1 LVGKKKM
8 NKLQRFSVLLA
19 ALVLGCVAAAQ
30 TTGNRP
36 PAPFVI
42 PDDVTVRSVDIYSEG
57 TRMAGDVY
65 AAKANAGK
73 KLPTI
78 VMAHGWGGTKA
89 AFRPEAAAF
98 AQAGYLVVAF
108 DYRGWG
114 ESDSRVILVGKRA
127 PAEKQN
133 YHFTAEVQEVREVVE
148 PLDMVVDWLN
158 AINWAVGDPQCDAE
172 RIGLWGSSLSGGL
185 VVSAALLD
193 PRVKAVHSQVPSLD
207 GRWTLANAQER
218 VSTEKEATAR
228 ARGELGYPPPRA
240 NTVQRLIGAPVRFQ
254 FAAWFPVDYVD
265 HAPNVAMQFVVAE
278 KEELM
283 DNKDNGILA
292 YQRAKGPKNL
302 VTIPEI
308 THYGV
313 YMAPSARQQAR
324 DLAIAWFDRYL
335 KASQPAKAADGAEAH
350 PVSR

>member
-1 LVGKKKM
+1 M
-8 NKLQRFSVLLA
+8 NTLRRFSFFFLLA
-19 ALVLGCVAAAQ
+19 ALVLSIAAPCQ
-30 TTGNRP
+30 TTNNRP
-36 PAPFVI
+36 QAAFSI
-42 PDDVTVRSVDIYSEG
+42 PDDVTLRSVDIFSEG

-65 AAKANAGK
+65 VAKANTAK

-89 AFRPEAAAF
+89 AFRPEAIAF

-114 ESDSRVILVGKRA
+114 ESDSRVILVAKHA

-158 AINWAVGDPQCDAE
+158 AINWAAGDPQCDAE
-172 RIGLWGSSLSGGL
+172 KIGLWGSSLSGGL
-185 VVSAALLD
+185 VVSAAEMD
-193 PRVKAVHSQVPSLD
+193 PRVKALHSQVPALD
-207 GRWTLANAQER
+207 GRWTLASPQER
-218 VSTEKEATAR
+218 ATTEKEAMQR

-240 NTVQRLIGAPVRFQ
+240 NTVQRLIGAPIRMQ
-254 FAAWFPVDYVD
+254 FASWFPVEYIE

-313 YMAPSARQQAR
+313 YMVPPARQKAR

-335 KASQPAKAADGAEAH
+335 KGVQATKTADAAG
-350 PVSR
+350 RF

>member
-1 LVGKKKM
+1 MTRLR
-8 NKLQRFSVLLA
+8 NLPVLLLSLLMCCTA
-19 ALVLGCVAAAQ
+19 PAQ
-30 TTGNRP
+30 TAGSRP
-36 PAPFVI
+36 QPFTV
-42 PDDVTVRSVDIYSEG
+42 PDDVTLRSVDIFSEG

-65 AAKANAGK
+65 FAKASAGK

-89 AFRPEAAAF
+89 AFRPEAIAF

-114 ESDSRVILVGKRA
+114 ESDSRVILVAKHA

-158 AINWAVGDPQCDAE
+158 AINWAAGDPQCDPE
-172 RIGLWGSSLSGGL
+172 KIGLWGSSLSGGL
-185 VVSAALLD
+185 VVSAAEMD
-193 PRVKAVHSQVPSLD
+193 PRVKALHSQVPSLD
-207 GRWTLANAQER
+207 GRWTLANPQER
-218 VSTEKEATAR
+218 ATTEKEEIQR

-240 NTVQRLIGAPVRFQ
+240 NTVQRLIGAPIRMQ
-254 FAAWFPVDYVD
+254 FASWFPVEYID

-283 DNKDNGILA
+283 DNKDNGVLA

-313 YMAPSARQQAR
+313 YMVPPARQKAR

-335 KASQPAKAADGAEAH
+335 KGIQPAKTADAGA
-350 PVSR
+350 R

>member
-1 LVGKKKM
+1 MTTSETSMRPRLRLSATFFIVM
-8 NKLQRFSVLLA
+8 LA
-19 ALVLGCVAAAQ
+19 MAGTAAAQ
-30 TTGNRP
+30 TSAFA
-36 PAPFVI
+36 PAPI
-42 PDDVTVRSVDIYSEG
+42 PDDVAFRNVDIYSEG
-57 TRMAGDVY
+57 VRMAGDVY

-89 AFRPEAAAF
+89 AFRPEAIAF

-114 ESDSRVILVGKRA
+114 ESDSRVILLSKRE
-127 PAEKQN
+127 PAEHPN
-133 YHFTAEVQEVREVVE
+133 NRFTAEVQEVREVVA

-158 AINWAVGDPQCDAE
+158 AINWAVADPQCDPA

-185 VVSAALLD
+185 VVSAAELD
-193 PRVKAVHSQVPSLD
+193 PRVKAIHSQVPSLD
-207 GRWTLANAQER
+207 GRWTLSPQER
-218 VSTEKEATAR
+218 TTTEKEASER

-240 NTVQRLIGAPVRFQ
+240 SAVGRLIGAPIRFQ
-254 FAAWFPVDYVD
+254 FAAWFPVEYVESI
-265 HAPNVAMQFVVAE
+265 PNVAMQFVVAE

-292 YQRAKGPKNL
+292 YQRARGPKNL

-313 YMAPSARQQAR
+313 YIIPAVRQRAR

-335 KASQPAKAADGAEAH
+335 KASPEGKPGG
-350 PVSR
+350 PGSN

>member
-1 LVGKKKM
+1 VPKSNMKTFRQISIAL
-8 NKLQRFSVLLA
+8 LLLA
-19 ALVLGCVAAAQ
+19 CCCAFAQ
-30 TTGNRP
+30 TTNTR
-36 PAPFVI
+36 PAPQFTP
-42 PDDVTVRSVDIYSEG
+42 PDDILLRNVDIYSEG

-65 AAKANAGK
+65 SAKVNAGK

-89 AFRPEAAAF
+89 AFRPEAVAF

-114 ESDSRVILVGKRA
+114 ESDSRVILVDKRA
-127 PAEKQN
+127 PKEKQN

-158 AINWAVGDPQCDAE
+158 AINWAVGDPQCDLE

-185 VVSAALLD
+185 VVSAAELD
-193 PRVKAVHSQVPSLD
+193 SRVKAVHSQVPSLD
-207 GRWTLANAQER
+207 GRWTLASPEER
-218 VSTEKEATAR
+218 ATTEKEATLR
-228 ARGELGYPPPRA
+228 ARGELGYPAPRTNA
-240 NTVQRLIGAPVRFQ
+240 VQRLIGAPVRYQ
-254 FAAWFPVDYVD
+254 FAAWYPVEYIDR
-265 HAPNVAMQFVVAE
+265 ASNVAMQFVVAD

-283 DNKDNGILA
+283 DNKNNGILA

-302 VTIPEI
+302 VNIPEI

-313 YMAPSARQQAR
+313 YMVPSARQKAR
-324 DLAIAWFDRYL
+324 ELAIAWFNRYL
-335 KASQPAKAADGAEAH
+335 KSTSPNK
-350 PVSR
+350 P

>member
-1 LVGKKKM
+1 MKH
-8 NKLQRFSVLLA
+8 LQRFFVLLGVLA
-19 ALVLGCVAAAQ
+19 FSSVALAQ
-30 TTGNRP
+30 TAANRA
-36 PAPFVI
+36 PAPFAI
-42 PDDVTVRSVDIYSEG
+42 PDDVAFRNVDIYSEG

-65 AAKANAGK
+65 AAKANERK
-73 KLPTI
+73 KLPAI
-78 VMAHGWGGTKA
+78 VMAHGWGGTKS
-89 AFRPEAAAF
+89 AFRPEAVAF

-114 ESDSRVILVGKRA
+114 ESDSRVILVSKRE
-127 PAEKQN
+127 PAERPN
-133 YHFTAEVQEVREVVE
+133 NRFTAEVQEVREVVA

-158 AINWAVGDPQCDAE
+158 AIDWAVGDSQCDPE

-193 PRVKAVHSQVPSLD
+193 PRVKALHSQVPSLD

-218 VSTEKEATAR
+218 ATTEKEATLR

-240 NTVQRLIGAPVRFQ
+240 NTVQRLIGAPIRFQ

-265 HAPNVAMQFVVAE
+265 RAPNVAMQFVVAE

-283 DNKDNGILA
+283 DNKDNGIMA

-313 YMAPSARQQAR
+313 YMVPAAREKAR
-324 DLAIAWFDRYL
+324 DLAIAWFERYL
-335 KASQPAKAADGAEAH
+335 KGGQQAKPAEPATH
-350 PVSR
+350 

>member
-1 LVGKKKM
+1 M
-8 NKLQRFSVLLA
+8 NMLRRSSVLLVV
-19 ALVLGCVAAAQ
+19 LVFCAAAPAQ
-30 TTGNRP
+30 TASNRP
-36 PAPFVI
+36 AAPFAI
-42 PDDVTVRSVDIYSEG
+42 LDDVAFRTVDIYSEG

-65 AAKANAGK
+65 AAKANTGK

-89 AFRPEAAAF
+89 AFRPEALAF

-114 ESDSRVILVGKRA
+114 ESDSRVILVSKRE
-127 PAEKQN
+127 PAEHPN
-133 YHFTAEVQEVREVVE
+133 NRFTAEVQEVREVVE
-148 PLDMVVDWLN
+148 PLDMVIDWLN
-158 AINWAVGDPQCDAE
+158 AINWAAGDPQCDPE

-185 VVSAALLD
+185 VVSAAELD
-193 PRVKAVHSQVPSLD
+193 PRVKALHSQVPSLD

-218 VSTEKEATAR
+218 AATEKEAASR

-240 NTVQRLIGAPVRFQ
+240 SAVGRLIGAPIRMQ
-254 FAAWFPVDYVD
+254 FAAWFPVEYIDR
-265 HAPNVAMQFVVAE
+265 APNVAMQFVVAE

-283 DNKDNGILA
+283 ANKDNGILA

-313 YMAPSARQQAR
+313 YMVPAAREQAR

-335 KASQPAKAADGAEAH
+335 KGSPPAK
-350 PVSR
+350 P

>member
-1 LVGKKKM
+1 M
-8 NKLQRFSVLLA
+8 NTLRQFSFIFLLA
-19 ALVLGCVAAAQ
+19 ALVFPVAAPCQ
-30 TTGNRP
+30 TTSSRP
-36 PAPFVI
+36 QPAFAI
-42 PDDVTVRSVDIYSEG
+42 PDDVTLRSVDIFSEG

-65 AAKANAGK
+65 VAKTNAGK

-89 AFRPEAAAF
+89 AFRPEAIAF

-114 ESDSRVILVGKRA
+114 ESDSRVILVAKHA

-158 AINWAVGDPQCDAE
+158 AINWAAGDPQCDAE
-172 RIGLWGSSLSGGL
+172 KIGLWGSSLSGGL
-185 VVSAALLD
+185 VVSAAEMD
-193 PRVKAVHSQVPSLD
+193 PRVKALHSQVPSLD
-207 GRWTLANAQER
+207 GRWTLANPQER
-218 VSTEKEATAR
+218 ATTEKEEIQR

-240 NTVQRLIGAPVRFQ
+240 NTVQRLIGAPIRMQ
-254 FAAWFPVDYVD
+254 FASWFPVEYIE

-283 DNKDNGILA
+283 DNKDNGVLA

-313 YMAPSARQQAR
+313 YMVPPARQKAR

-335 KASQPAKAADGAEAH
+335 KRIQPAKTAEAGTK
-350 PVSR
+350 

>member
-1 LVGKKKM
+1 MRRLSRLSIILVA
-8 NKLQRFSVLLA
+8 F
-19 ALVLGCVAAAQ
+19 ALTTVAPAQ
-30 TTGNRP
+30 TTAFA
-36 PAPFVI
+36 PAI
-42 PDDVTVRSVDIYSEG
+42 PGDVAFRNVDIYSEG

-65 AAKANAGK
+65 APKTGAGK

-89 AFRPEAAAF
+89 AFRPEAITF

-114 ESDSRVILVGKRA
+114 ESDSRVVLVNKRE
-127 PAEKQN
+127 PAEHPN
-133 YHFTAEVQEVREVVE
+133 NRFTAEVQEVREVVA

-158 AINWAVGDPQCDAE
+158 AINWAVADPQCDPA
-172 RIGLWGSSLSGGL
+172 RIGVWGSSLSGGL
-185 VVSAALLD
+185 VVSVAELD
-193 PRVKAVHSQVPSLD
+193 PRVKALHSQVPSLD
-207 GRWTLANAQER
+207 GRWTLSPQER
-218 VSTEKEATAR
+218 ATTVKEASER

-240 NTVQRLIGAPVRFQ
+240 NTVQRLIGAPIRFQ
-254 FAAWFPVDYVD
+254 FAAWFPVEYVD
-265 HAPNVAMQFVVAE
+265 RVPNTAMQFVVAE

-283 DNKDNGILA
+283 DNKDNGVLA

-313 YMAPSARQQAR
+313 YMVPAARLRAR

-335 KASQPAKAADGAEAH
+335 KANAAAAA
-350 PVSR
+350 PN

>member
-1 LVGKKKM
+1 MRPLSRLSVSLVA
-8 NKLQRFSVLLA
+8 LA
-19 ALVLGCVAAAQ
+19 LATVARAQ
-30 TTGNRP
+30 TAAFT
-36 PAPFVI
+36 PAI
-42 PDDVTVRSVDIYSEG
+42 PDDVAFRNVDLYSEG

-89 AFRPEAAAF
+89 AFRPEAIAF

-114 ESDSRVILVGKRA
+114 ESDSRVVLVSKRE
-127 PAEKQN
+127 PAEHPN
-133 YHFTAEVQEVREVVE
+133 NRFTAEVQEVREVVA

-158 AINWAVGDPQCDAE
+158 AINWAVADPQCDPE

-185 VVSAALLD
+185 VVSAAELD
-193 PRVKAVHSQVPSLD
+193 SRVKALHSQVPSLD
-207 GRWTLANAQER
+207 GRWTLSPQER
-218 VSTEKEATAR
+218 ATTEKEASDR
-228 ARGELGYPPPRA
+228 ARGELGYPLPRA
-240 NTVQRLIGAPVRFQ
+240 NTVQKLIGAPIRFQ
-254 FAAWFPVDYVD
+254 FAAWFPVEYIDRV
-265 HAPNVAMQFVVAE
+265 PKVAMQFVVAE

-283 DNKDNGILA
+283 DNKDNGVLA

-308 THYGV
+308 AHYGV
-313 YMAPSARQQAR
+313 YMVPAARQRAR
-324 DLAIAWFDRYL
+324 ELAIAWFDRYL
-335 KASQPAKAADGAEAH
+335 KGNSQANSAAAAST
-350 PVSR
+350 R

>member
-1 LVGKKKM
+1 MRL
-8 NKLQRFSVLLA
+8 LLRFPIVLFVLA
-19 ALVLGCVAAAQ
+19 LACVAPAQ
-30 TTGNRP
+30 TVGFQ
-36 PAPFVI
+36 PAPI
-42 PDDVTVRSVDIYSEG
+42 PDDVAFRNVDIYSEG

-89 AFRPEAAAF
+89 AFRPEAIAF

-114 ESDSRVILVGKRA
+114 ESDSRVVLVSKRE
-127 PAEKQN
+127 PAEHPN
-133 YHFTAEVQEVREVVE
+133 NRFTAEVQEVREVVA

-158 AINWAVGDPQCDAE
+158 AINWAVTDPQCDPA

-185 VVSAALLD
+185 VVSAAELD
-193 PRVKAVHSQVPSLD
+193 PRVKALHSQVPSLD
-207 GRWTLANAQER
+207 GRWTLTPPER
-218 VSTEKEATAR
+218 AATEKEAGER

-240 NTVQRLIGAPVRFQ
+240 NTVQRLIGAPIRFQ
-254 FAAWFPVDYVD
+254 FAAWFPVEYVD
-265 HAPNVAMQFVVAE
+265 RIPDVAMQFVVAE

-283 DNKDNGILA
+283 DNKDNGVLA

-313 YMAPSARQQAR
+313 YMVPSVRQRARE
-324 DLAIAWFDRYL
+324 LAIAWFGRYL
-335 KASQPAKAADGAEAH
+335 KGNPPAKSAAAS
-350 PVSR
+350 P

>member
-1 LVGKKKM
+1 M
-8 NKLQRFSVLLA
+8 NIPRRFSLIPLALMLANA
-19 ALVLGCVAAAQ
+19 ALAQ
-30 TTGNRP
+30 TTTLQP
-36 PAPFVI
+36 PAI
-42 PDDVTVRSVDIYSEG
+42 PDDVAVRNVDIYSEG

-65 AAKANAGK
+65 SAKANAGK

-89 AFRPEAAAF
+89 ALRPEAIAF

-114 ESDSRVILVGKRA
+114 ESDSRVILVSKRE
-127 PAEKQN
+127 PAEHAN
-133 YHFTAEVQEVREVVE
+133 NRFTAEVQEVREVVA

-158 AINWAVGDPQCDAE
+158 AINWTAGDAQCDTD

-193 PRVKAVHSQVPSLD
+193 PRVKALHSQVPSLD
-207 GRWTLANAQER
+207 GRWTLASQQER
-218 VSTEKEATAR
+218 ATTEKEATAR
-228 ARGELGYPPPRA
+228 AQGELGYPPPRA

-254 FAAWFPVDYVD
+254 FAAWFPVEYVD
-265 HAPNVAMQFVVAE
+265 RMPNVAMQFVVAE

-283 DNKDNGILA
+283 DNKDNGIMA

-302 VTIPEI
+302 VTIPAI

-313 YMAPSARQQAR
+313 YMVPAVRQQAR
-324 DLAIAWFDRYL
+324 ELAIAWFDRYL
-335 KASQPAKAADGAEAH
+335 KTSQPAPRAHAASVVPAASH
-350 PVSR
+350 

>member
-1 LVGKKKM
+1 MTRLR
-8 NKLQRFSVLLA
+8 NLPVLLLSLLMCWTA
-19 ALVLGCVAAAQ
+19 PAQ
-30 TTGNRP
+30 TAGSRP
-36 PAPFVI
+36 QPFTV
-42 PDDVTVRSVDIYSEG
+42 PDDVTLRSVDIFSEG

-65 AAKANAGK
+65 VAKANDGK

-89 AFRPEAAAF
+89 AFRPEAIAF

-114 ESDSRVILVGKRA
+114 ESDSRVILVAKHA

-158 AINWAVGDPQCDAE
+158 AINWAAGDPQCDPE
-172 RIGLWGSSLSGGL
+172 KIGLWGSSLSGGL
-185 VVSAALLD
+185 VVSAAEMD
-193 PRVKAVHSQVPSLD
+193 PRVKALHSQVPSLD
-207 GRWTLANAQER
+207 GRWTLANPQER
-218 VSTEKEATAR
+218 ATTEKEEIQR

-240 NTVQRLIGAPVRFQ
+240 NTVQRLIGAPIRMQ
-254 FAAWFPVDYVD
+254 FASWFPVEYID

-283 DNKDNGILA
+283 DNKDNGVLA

-313 YMAPSARQQAR
+313 YMVPPARQKAR

-335 KASQPAKAADGAEAH
+335 KGNQPAKTAVAGT
-350 PVSR
+350 R

>member
-1 LVGKKKM
+1 M
-8 NKLQRFSVLLA
+8 NLLRRFSFLLA
-19 ALVLGCVAAAQ
+19 TLMLASVAVAQ
-30 TTGNRP
+30 TATFQP
-36 PAPFVI
+36 PAI
-42 PDDVTVRSVDIYSEG
+42 PDDVALRNVDIYSEG

-89 AFRPEAAAF
+89 ALRPEAIAF
-98 AQAGYLVVAF
+98 AHAGYLVVAF

-114 ESDSRVILVGKRA
+114 ESDSRVILVSKHA

-158 AINWAVGDPQCDAE
+158 AINWAVGDAQCDMDH
-172 RIGLWGSSLSGGL
+172 IGLWGSSLSGGL

-193 PRVKAVHSQVPSLD
+193 PRVKALHSQVPSLD
-207 GRWTLANAQER
+207 GRWTLANPQER
-218 VSTEKEATAR
+218 ATTEKEATAR
-228 ARGELGYPPPRA
+228 AQGELGYPPPRA

-254 FAAWFPVDYVD
+254 FAAWFPVEYVD
-265 HAPNVAMQFVVAE
+265 RMPNVAMQFVVAA

-302 VTIPEI
+302 VTVPDI

-313 YMAPSARQQAR
+313 YMVPAVRQQAR

-335 KASQPAKAADGAEAH
+335 KGIQPAKSANATSLQPATH
-350 PVSR
+350 

>member
-1 LVGKKKM
+1 MRPLS
-8 NKLQRFSVLLA
+8 RFSLFLVAVVLA
-19 ALVLGCVAAAQ
+19 TAAQ
-30 TTGNRP
+30 AQTAAFT
-36 PAPFVI
+36 PAI
-42 PDDVTVRSVDIYSEG
+42 PDDVAFRNVDIYSEG

-89 AFRPEAAAF
+89 AFRPEAIAF

-114 ESDSRVILVGKRA
+114 ESDSRVVLVSKRE
-127 PAEKQN
+127 PAEHPN
-133 YHFTAEVQEVREVVE
+133 NRFTAEVQEVREVVA

-158 AINWAVGDPQCDAE
+158 AINWAVADSQCDSE

-185 VVSAALLD
+185 VVSAAELD

-207 GRWTLANAQER
+207 GRWTLSPQER
-218 VSTEKEATAR
+218 ATTEKEASER
-228 ARGELGYPPPRA
+228 ARGELGYPLPRA
-240 NTVQRLIGAPVRFQ
+240 NTVQKLIGAPIRFQ
-254 FAAWFPVDYVD
+254 FAAWFPVEYIDRV
-265 HAPNVAMQFVVAE
+265 PKVAMQFVVAE

-308 THYGV
+308 AHYGV
-313 YMAPSARQQAR
+313 YMVPAARQRAR
-324 DLAIAWFDRYL
+324 ELAIAWFDRYL
-335 KASQPAKAADGAEAH
+335 KGNAQANSAAAAST
-350 PVSR
+350 R

>member
-1 LVGKKKM
+1 MTRVRDLP
-8 NKLQRFSVLLA
+8 VLLLSLLMCCT
-19 ALVLGCVAAAQ
+19 ALAQ
-30 TTGNRP
+30 TAGSRP
-36 PAPFVI
+36 QPFTV
-42 PDDVTVRSVDIYSEG
+42 PDDVTLRSVDIFSEG

-65 AAKANAGK
+65 VAKANAGK

-89 AFRPEAAAF
+89 AFRPEAIAF

-114 ESDSRVILVGKRA
+114 ESDSRVILVAKHA

-158 AINWAVGDPQCDAE
+158 AINWAAGDPQCDPE

-185 VVSAALLD
+185 VVSAAEMD
-193 PRVKAVHSQVPSLD
+193 PRVKALHSQVPSLD
-207 GRWTLANAQER
+207 GRWTLANPQER
-218 VSTEKEATAR
+218 ATTEKEEIQR

-240 NTVQRLIGAPVRFQ
+240 NSVQRLIGAPIRMQ
-254 FAAWFPVDYVD
+254 FASWFPVEYID

-283 DNKDNGILA
+283 DNKDNGVLA

-313 YMAPSARQQAR
+313 YMVPLARQKAR

-335 KASQPAKAADGAEAH
+335 KGIQPAKTADAGA
-350 PVSR
+350 R

>member
-1 LVGKKKM
+1 VLKNKM
-8 NKLQRFSVLLA
+8 KQLHRITIVFFLLA
-19 ALVLGCVAAAQ
+19 CCGALAQ
-30 TTGNRP
+30 TTNTR
-36 PAPFVI
+36 PAPSFVV
-42 PDDVTVRSVDIYSEG
+42 PDDIVLRNVDIYSEG

-65 AAKANAGK
+65 SAKVNAGK
-73 KLPTI
+73 RLPTI

-89 AFRPEAAAF
+89 ALRPEAIAF

-114 ESDSRVILVGKRA
+114 ESDSRIILVDKRA

-158 AINWAVGDPQCDAE
+158 SINWAAGDPQCDAE

-185 VVSAALLD
+185 VVSAAVLD
-193 PRVKAVHSQVPSLD
+193 PRVKALHSQVPSLD
-207 GRWTLANAQER
+207 GRWTLASAQER
-218 VSTEKEATAR
+218 AATEKEATQR

-240 NTVQRLIGAPVRFQ
+240 NTVQRLIGAPVRYQ
-254 FAAWFPVDYVD
+254 FAAWYPVEYVD
-265 HAPNVAMQFVVAE
+265 RASNVAMQFVVAE

-283 DNKDNGILA
+283 DNKSNGIMA

-313 YMAPSARQQAR
+313 YMVPSARQRTR

-335 KASQPAKAADGAEAH
+335 KTNH
-350 PVSR
+350 

>member
-1 LVGKKKM
+1 MRIVS
-8 NKLQRFSVLLA
+8 RSSVC
-19 ALVLGCVAAAQ
+19 LVLVVLALKSAATPQAFA
-30 TTGNRP
+30 
-36 PAPFVI
+36 PAPI
-42 PDDVTVRSVDIYSEG
+42 PDDVAFRNVDIYSEG

-73 KLPTI
+73 RLPTI

-89 AFRPEAAAF
+89 GFRPEAIAF

-114 ESDSRVILVGKRA
+114 ESDSRVVLVSKRE
-127 PAEKQN
+127 PAEHPN
-133 YHFTAEVQEVREVVE
+133 NRFTAEVQEVREVVA

-158 AINWAVGDPQCDAE
+158 AINWAATDPQCDAA
-172 RIGLWGSSLSGGL
+172 RVGLWGSSLSGGL
-185 VVSAALLD
+185 VVSVAELD
-193 PRVKAVHSQVPSLD
+193 PRVKALHSQVPSLD
-207 GRWTLANAQER
+207 GRWTLSPQER
-218 VSTEKEATAR
+218 ATTEKEAGER

-240 NTVQRLIGAPVRFQ
+240 NTVQRLIGAPIRFQ
-254 FAAWFPVDYVD
+254 FAAWFPVEYVD
-265 HAPNVAMQFVVAE
+265 RVPAVAMQFVVAE

-283 DNKDNGILA
+283 DNKDNGLLA

-313 YMAPSARQQAR
+313 YMVPSARQKAR
-324 DLAIAWFDRYL
+324 DLAIVWFDRYL
-335 KASQPAKAADGAEAH
+335 KGDQKSAGASH
-350 PVSR
+350 